1 MNFVRIYCT
10 NTKRIV
16 FNTSNISK
24 GTLNEIVWICVYR
37 IQFYVNYAVD
47 RKCAIYYNL
56 GEKSEAITH
65 V

>member
-1 MNFVRIYCT
+1 MRIYCT

-24 GTLNEIVWICVYR
+24 DTWNEIVWICVYR
-37 IQFYVNYAVD
+37 SQLYVNYAVD

-56 GEKSEAITH
+56 EEKSEAITYT
-65 V
+65 